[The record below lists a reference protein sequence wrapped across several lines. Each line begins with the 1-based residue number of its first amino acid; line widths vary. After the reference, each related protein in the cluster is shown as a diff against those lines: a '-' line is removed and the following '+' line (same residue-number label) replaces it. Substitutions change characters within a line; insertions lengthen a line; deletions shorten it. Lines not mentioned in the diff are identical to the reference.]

1 MEYAALKMPRFN
13 PVSMSGYHVRDAG
26 STADQEVGLTIAGAL
41 CYLETAMERGIDPDT
56 LAPRVSFFWDVH
68 NEFFEEIAKMRAAR
82 RLWARLTKERLG
94 CKNPK
99 SWILRAH
106 CQDAGVSLTAQQPL
120 NNIAR
125 TAIHATAAILGGAA
139 SLHTNSFDEA
149 FAIPSEEAIKVAVR
163 TQQIILHETGIA
175 NVVDPLAGSYYVE
188 SLTNEIEEKAM
199 DLIRRIDEM
208 GGMVHAIE
216 SGFANQIIA
225 DSAWEQQVAIESGRR
240 IIVGQNDYI
249 DDGDAEPN
257 IGGIELFKND
267 PGVHE
272 RQLKR
277 LADVKASRE
286 QKRVTET
293 LKAIEVAAPN
303 LKTNIMPM
311 IEDAVRA
318 RATGGE
324 ICDVLRGVWGEH
336 SPSTVF

>member
-1 MEYAALKMPRFN
+1 
-13 PVSMSGYHVRDAG
+13 
-26 STADQEVGLTIAGAL
+26 VGLTLAGAL
-41 CYLETAMERGIDPDT
+41 CYLEHAMERGIDPDT

-68 NEFFEEIAKMRAAR
+68 NDFFEEVAKMRAAR
-82 RLWARLTKERLG
+82 RLWARLTRDRLK

-106 CQDAGVSLTAQQPL
+106 CQNAGVSLTAQQPL

-125 TAIHATAAILGGAA
+125 TAIQAMAAILGGAA

-149 FAIPSEEAIKVAVR
+149 FAIPSEDAIKVAVR
-163 TQQIILHETGIA
+163 TQQILLHETGIA

-188 SLTNEIEEKAM
+188 TLTTKIEEAAA
-199 DLIRRIDEM
+199 DLIERIDAL
-208 GGMVHAIE
+208 GGMVEAITT
-216 SGFANQIIA
+216 GFANQIIA
-225 DSAWEQQVAIESGRR
+225 DSSWEQQVAVESGKR
-240 IIVGQNDYI
+240 IIVGQNDFV
-249 DDGDAEPN
+249 DEGDAEPN

-267 PGVHE
+267 PGVLE

-277 LADVKASRE
+277 LAEVKASRHE
-286 QKRVTET
+286 QAVTDA
-293 LKAIEVAAPN
+293 LKAIEAAAPN
-303 LKTNIMPM
+303 LKTNIMPL